1 MENTDLIHSENNI
14 INPILEGPI
23 TRQILLFFFPIVFG
37 TFFQQLYN
45 TVDTIIV
52 GRFLGTNAL
61 ASVGGSAAQI
71 ITLVIGFFTGLSAGS
86 GVIIAQAFGACDKR
100 RFHEG
105 IHTAYAYALIG
116 SILFG
121 AVGFFLTPAILSCMH
136 TPAELM
142 ADSVIYL
149 RIYFAGIVCVFIYNI
164 GSGIL
169 RALGDSKR
177 PLYALIICCFVNIL
191 LDILLVV
198 VFPLGVAGAALATM
212 LSQAVSA
219 VLVTVFL
226 MHSSVDTRLNLKKL
240 RCHGNSLRAQLYVG
254 IPDGLQSV
262 MYAFANL
269 VIQAAVNGFGSQ
281 TVAAW
286 AAEAKIEAF
295 FWMVS
300 GAYCV
305 AATTFVGQNFGAGKY
320 DRIVKSTRIC
330 LLLHQATS
338 IVISLIFFVFAR
350 QLMSV
355 FSSDPEVIRIGM
367 FVLCTVTPFY
377 ALFSFVEILSSA
389 LRGMGDVIIPML
401 LTLFGVCVLR
411 IVWTLFVLPVHPQ
424 MLTLS
429 ANYPITWITT
439 SFLFI
444 VYYLWRKKHGLFPEK

>member
-149 RIYFAGIVCVFIYNI
+149 RIYFAGIV
-164 GSGIL
+164 S
-169 RALGDSKR
+169 
-177 PLYALIICCFVNIL
+177 
-191 LDILLVV
+191 
-198 VFPLGVAGAALATM
+198 ATPK
-212 LSQAVSA
+212 
-219 VLVTVFL
+219 
-226 MHSSVDTRLNLKKL
+226 D
-240 RCHGNSLRAQLYVG
+240 RCM
-254 IPDGLQSV
+254 P
-262 MYAFANL
+262 
-269 VIQAAVNGFGSQ
+269 
-281 TVAAW
+281 
-286 AAEAKIEAF
+286 
-295 FWMVS
+295 
-300 GAYCV
+300 
-305 AATTFVGQNFGAGKY
+305 
-320 DRIVKSTRIC
+320 
-330 LLLHQATS
+330 
-338 IVISLIFFVFAR
+338 
-350 QLMSV
+350 
-355 FSSDPEVIRIGM
+355 
-367 FVLCTVTPFY
+367 
-377 ALFSFVEILSSA
+377 
-389 LRGMGDVIIPML
+389 
-401 LTLFGVCVLR
+401 
-411 IVWTLFVLPVHPQ
+411 
-424 MLTLS
+424 
-429 ANYPITWITT
+429 
-439 SFLFI
+439 
-444 VYYLWRKKHGLFPEK
+444 

>member
-1 MENTDLIHSENNI
+1 MNAEKNTV
-14 INPILEGPI
+14 NPILEGPI

-52 GRFLGTNAL
+52 GRFIGTNAL

-71 ITLVIGFFTGLSAGS
+71 ISLVIGFFTGLAAGS
-86 GVIIAQAFGACDKR
+86 GVIIAQAFGADDKR
-100 RFHEG
+100 RLTEG

-116 SILFG
+116 SLLF
-121 AVGFFLTPAILSCMH
+121 AVVGFFTTPAILSCMH
-136 TPAELM
+136 TPEELM
-142 ADSVIYL
+142 ADSVLYL
-149 RIYFAGIVCVFIYNI
+149 RIYFVGIIFVFIFNI

-169 RALGDSKR
+169 RALGDAKR

-191 LDILLVV
+191 LDIILVV
-198 VFPLGVAGAALATM
+198 IIPMGVAGAALATM

-219 VLVTVFL
+219 VLVTIFL
-226 MHSSVDTRLNLKKL
+226 MHSSPDTRLNLKKI
-240 RCHGNSLRAQLYVG
+240 RCHSSSLQSQLYVG
-254 IPDGLQSV
+254 IPDGLQTV

-269 VIQAAVNGFGSQ
+269 VIQAAVNGYGSQ

-305 AATTFVGQNFGAGKY
+305 AATTFVGQNYGAGKY
-320 DRIVKSTRIC
+320 DRIVRSTRIC

-338 IVISLIFFVFAR
+338 VVISLIFFIFAR
-350 QLMSV
+350 ELMAV
-355 FSSDPEVIRIGM
+355 FSSDQEVIRIGI
-367 FVLCTVTPFY
+367 FVLRTVTPFY
-377 ALFSFVEILSSA
+377 ALFSFVEILSST
-389 LRGMGDVIIPML
+389 LRGIGDVIIPML

-411 IVWTLFVLPVHPQ
+411 ILWTLFVLPLHPQ
-424 MLTLS
+424 MLTLT

-439 SFLFI
+439 SVFFI
-444 VYYLWRKKHGLFPEK
+444 TYYLWRKNHGLFPAK

>member
-1 MENTDLIHSENNI
+1 MNTDTKT

-23 TRQILLFFFPIVFG
+23 AKQILLFFFPIVFG

-52 GRFLGTNAL
+52 GHFLGTNAL

-86 GVIIAQAFGACDKR
+86 GVIISQAYGALDKR
-100 RFHEG
+100 RMQHG
-105 IHTAYAYALIG
+105 IHTAYAYSLIG
-116 SILFG
+116 SVLFG
-121 AVGFFLTPAILSCMH
+121 AVGFVLTPAILSCMR

-142 ADSVIYL
+142 ADSVLYL
-149 RIYFAGIVCVFIYNI
+149 RIYFAGIVFVFIFNI

-177 PLYALIICCFVNIL
+177 PLYALIICCFMNIF

-198 VFPLGVAGAALATM
+198 VFPMGVAGAALATM

-219 VLVTVFL
+219 VLITFFL
-226 MHSSVDTRLNLKKL
+226 MCGAPDQRLVLRNI
-240 RCHGNSLRAQLYVG
+240 RCHRYSLQAQLYVG
-254 IPDGLQSV
+254 VPDGLQSV

-269 VIQAAVNGFGSQ
+269 VIQAAVNRYGSQ

-295 FWMVS
+295 FWMIS

-305 AATTFVGQNFGAGKY
+305 ATTTFVGQNYGANKY
-320 DRIVKSTRIC
+320 DRIVKGTRVC
-330 LLLHQATS
+330 LLLHQTAS
-338 IVISLIFFVFAR
+338 VIISMLFFIFAR
-350 QLMSV
+350 QLLGI
-355 FSSDPEVIRIGM
+355 FSSDPEVIRIGI
-367 FVLCTVTPFY
+367 FVLRTVTPFY
-377 ALFSFVEILSSA
+377 ALFSFVEILASS

-401 LTLFGVCVLR
+401 LTLFGVCFLR
-411 IVWTLFVLPVHPQ
+411 IVWTLFVLPVYPQ
-424 MLTLS
+424 MLTLT

-439 SFLFI
+439 SILFI
-444 VYYLWRKKHGLFPEK
+444 VYYFWRKKHGLYPK